1 VAGSWAL
8 LEIFVLA
15 AGAMFW
21 PFLLVVVVL
30 ALHTDRPLRI
40 LCWFWLGGMLTSVC
54 VGAALVFALQD
65 GPLMSGSKLH
75 SAPWIDIVVGALAL
89 VAAAVLRLVA
99 RRNARR
105 EPARAEPPKQRS
117 RSSERLQRLVES
129 GGPLAFVGG
138 IVASVFPGPL
148 AIIAMADIAQL
159 GYSTGA
165 TVLVIV
171 AFFLVMYTF
180 VEVPIVGFVVAPE
193 WTRVKAN
200 EFNAWLGRNLV
211 ALGFWALAI
220 LGTFEIVR
228 GIVTALR

>member
-1 VAGSWAL
+1 MTGSWAL
-8 LEIFVLA
+8 LEIFLLA
-15 AGAMFW
+15 VGAMFW

-30 ALHTDRPLRI
+30 ALHTDHTVRI
-40 LCWFWLGGMLTSVC
+40 LGWFWLGGMLTSVS

-65 GPLMSGSKLH
+65 SPLMSGSKLH

-89 VAAAVLRLVA
+89 VGAAVLRRVQ

-105 EPARAEPPKQRS
+105 EVAPPKQKS
-117 RSSERLQRLVES
+117 RSSARLEHLVES

-138 IVASVFPGPL
+138 IVISVFPGPL
-148 AIIAMADIAQL
+148 AIIAMANIAQL

-165 TVLVIV
+165 TALVIV

-180 VEVPIVGFVVAPE
+180 VEVPIVGFVVAPQ
-193 WTRVKAN
+193 WTRAKAG
-200 EFNAWLGRNLV
+200 EFNAWLGRNLL
-211 ALGFWALAI
+211 ALCFWALAT

-228 GIVTALR
+228 GIVTAVRQ